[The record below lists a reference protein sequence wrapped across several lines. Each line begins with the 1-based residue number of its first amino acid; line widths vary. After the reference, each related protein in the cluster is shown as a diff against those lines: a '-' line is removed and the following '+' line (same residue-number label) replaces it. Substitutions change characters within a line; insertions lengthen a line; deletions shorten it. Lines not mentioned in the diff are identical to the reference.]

1 MCTGT
6 VQKEHVAQFVSVFIN
21 VCGVLG
27 ASSYGYLAYI
37 TQLVFTIILLTG
49 FLVFVINMVKNMI
62 QAVKAFKEFPEKFAE
77 WKFGPLEK
85 ILLFPFYMMK
95 KSLPCFKNKT
105 SDRSKV
111 VPVRNDES
119 YADDEATNRAN
130 GAVEL

>member
-6 VQKEHVAQFVSVFIN
+6 VQKEHVAQFLSVFIN
-21 VCGVLG
+21 VCGVIG
-27 ASSYGYLAYI
+27 ASSYGSLAYI

-105 SDRSKV
+105 SDGSKV
-111 VPVRNDES
+111 HP
-119 YADDEATNRAN
+119 TNQKN
-130 GAVEL
+130 TEIDL